1 MKKKY
6 RNPIG
11 VKSYTGLLLILPFI
25 AGFIL
30 FTAYPFISSF
40 LLGLTDY
47 NGIRSPE
54 FIGGENYS
62 RMLTDKGFLNAAA
75 VTLKYTAILVPLKLI
90 FSLFAAIVLNM
101 QIKGMGVYR
110 TIFYIPSILGSN
122 LAVVIMWQFLF
133 TADGLA
139 NQLLEAVGLSP
150 IGWYGNSAAAMGIII
165 LLRLWEFGSTM
176 VIFLNALRDIPKE
189 YYEAARV
196 DGCGRIRGFFSIT
209 LPLLKN
215 VFFLNLI
222 LQIIAAM
229 QEFNAPYMI
238 TGGGPLKGTYTLGML
253 VYDEMFSYHNMG
265 YANAISWVMFVII
278 ALIVGIMTAVT
289 KRGRAEI

>member
-139 NQLLEAVGLSP
+139 NQLLEAAGLSP

-196 DGCGRIRGFFSIT
+196 DGCGRIRGFFAIT

-238 TGGGPLKGTYTLGML
+238 TGGGPLKSTYTLGML